1 MIDLFKRK
9 APTLVQA
16 SPIAI
21 CVWGAAGSPGKS
33 TVAANLACEL
43 SIEGHRVL
51 LVDLDTYS
59 PCLSDLFG
67 LIDHPPGL
75 AAAARLVGQG
85 RFDLE
90 QIDRL
95 TVQFDVGSG
104 KLAILTGLSSPARWP
119 EIGAEKIEGLVE
131 IALEH
136 FDFVIL
142 DVASSLESSIRQ
154 VGGAVDRNIA
164 SRTALSVCEK
174 TIAVLSAEPI
184 GVKRFLEAFEHASV
198 LASDCL
204 IVANRLRTSALGA
217 KAKQQVEDA
226 VRHFCDRAVTAFI
239 PDDSDSCDR
248 AVFEMV
254 PLALMKR
261 SSPARQ
267 AIAQFARLDLGD
279 VTQLKQRGVAK
290 LG

>member
-1 MIDLFKRK
+1 MIDLFKRQV
-9 APTLVQA
+9 AVQEQS
-16 SPIAI
+16 SPISI
-21 CVWGAAGSPGKS
+21 CVWGPPGSPGKS
-33 TVAANLACEL
+33 TFAANLACEL
-43 SIEGHRVL
+43 AIEGRRVL

-59 PCLSDLFG
+59 PSLSDLFG

-90 QIDRL
+90 QINRL

-104 KLAILTGLSSPARWP
+104 KLSILTGLSSPARWP
-119 EIGAEKIEGLVE
+119 EIGAEKIEGLVRST
-131 IALEH
+131 IDH

-142 DVASSLESSIRQ
+142 DVASFLESSVRQ

-164 SRTALSVCEK
+164 TRTALSICAKSV
-174 TIAVLSAEPI
+174 AVFSAEPI

-198 LASDCL
+198 LTPNSL
-204 IVANRLRTSALGA
+204 IVANKVRTSALGA
-217 KAKQQVEDA
+217 KAKQQVAEA
-226 VRHFCDRAVTAFI
+226 IRHFCDRAITAFI

-254 PLALMKR
+254 PLAMMKR

-267 AIAQFARLDLGD
+267 AIAQFAR
-279 VTQLKQRGVAK
+279 VNFPEAIQRKQRGVAK
-290 LG
+290 LD